1 MGVVMTSNAPSL
13 SDYARRMRFLVE
25 EDVRIAADLRELA
38 KEMRDDGLSAASLK
52 ALVKAMVLADD
63 GDEKPLE
70 RLKTK
75 IQDMAIYADALGITI
90 DGFGET
96 IRFDV
101 AAPLSSRPAI
111 PAVSAA
117 EPSIPSAD
125 VVPAPVGQPDG
136 LAFEAGNQREAAP
149 ISEPVAQQP
158 SPARDGQPPA
168 GVPLPLVGGDPF
180 ADRQPPPI
188 PDFLRRV
195 K

>member
-1 MGVVMTSNAPSL
+1 MSNNSPTL

-52 ALVKAMVLADD
+52 ALVKAIVLFDD
-63 GDEKPLE
+63 GNEKPLE

-75 IQDMAIYADALGITI
+75 IQDMAIYADALGIAI

-96 IRFDV
+96 NRSDV
-101 AAPLSSRPAI
+101 DESISSRPAP

-125 VVPAPVGQPDG
+125 VVPEPDGQPDG
-136 LAFEAGNQREAAP
+136 LACAEGNQREAAP
-149 ISEPVAQQP
+149 TPEPVAQRP
-158 SPARDGQPPA
+158 DSARDGQPPA
-168 GVPLPLVGGDPF
+168 GAPLTPAGGDLT
-180 ADRQPPPI
+180 I
-188 PDFLRRV
+188 PDFLRRRA
-195 K
+195 